1 MKRCGVLLGLVSGL
15 IMAVMMP
22 AMAQTAEELEGVQL
36 ERYQGLINQL
46 RCLVCQNQTI
56 ADSNAPLA
64 QDLRNQVLTQ
74 IEGGR
79 SDAQIIDY
87 VTERYGDFVL
97 YRPPFKRA
105 TWLLWLGPFL
115 LLLGALAVAVSLMRR
130 GRRAQRSSPA
140 VDQDRL
146 RKLLDEEPR

>member
-15 IMAVMMP
+15 MMAVMMP